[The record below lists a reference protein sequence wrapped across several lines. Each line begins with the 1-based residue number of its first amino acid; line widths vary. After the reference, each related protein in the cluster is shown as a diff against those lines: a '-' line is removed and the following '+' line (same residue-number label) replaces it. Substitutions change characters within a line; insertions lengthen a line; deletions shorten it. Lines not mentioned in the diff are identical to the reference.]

1 MKERVWQEGR
11 GESFLSV
18 TGSKQKVVVR
28 GNEVGN
34 DEFQRVLLFLSHSVV
49 SNSFDIP

>member
-1 MKERVWQEGR
+1 MKERVWQKGR
-11 GESFLSV
+11 EERSFLSV

-28 GNEVGN
+28 GNKAGN
-34 DEFQRVLLFLSHSVV
+34 EFQRVLLFLSHSAV